1 MHLTIING
9 SPRGKS
15 SNTKILFDQFLKGFV
30 TIPGHQHTEVFLK
43 TEKDPEKLVKFF
55 LDAEYLILGFPLYTD
70 AMPGLVKAF
79 IELIG
84 KHKGEN
90 PGLKMGFIVQSGFP
104 EAYHSTFIARYLEKL
119 TKRLGCYC
127 LGTVIRGG
135 QEGIKIQPAWMTRK
149 TFGLF
154 TELGKGFAQT
164 GEYKQEIIDKLA
176 QPMHL
181 SGSRLF
187 FYRLMGK
194 IGIANF
200 YWDNQLKQNKAF
212 DQRFARPY
220 AN

>member
-9 SPRGKS
+9 SPKGKS
-15 SNTKILFDQFLKGFV
+15 SNTKILFDQFLKRFV
-30 TIPGHQHTEVFLK
+30 TITGHQHTEVFLK
-43 TEKDPEKLVKFF
+43 TEKDTEKLVKIF

-90 PGLKMGFIVQSGFP
+90 PGLKMGFVVQSGFP

-119 TKRLGCYC
+119 TERLGCYY
-127 LGTVIRGG
+127 LGTAIRGG

-154 TELGKGFAQT
+154 TELGNRFAQT
-164 GEYKQEIIDKLA
+164 GEFDYGVLEKLA

-181 SGSRLF
+181 SRRRLF

-200 YWDNQLKQNKAF
+200 YWDNQLKKNKAF

>member
-1 MHLTIING
+1 MHLTILNG

-30 TIPGHQHTEVFLK
+30 TIPGHKHTEVFLK
-43 TEKDPEKLVKFF
+43 TEKDSEKLVKIF

-84 KHKGEN
+84 KYKGEN
-90 PGLKMGFIVQSGFP
+90 PGLKMGFVVQSGFP

-119 TKRLGCYC
+119 TKRLGCYY

-149 TFGLF
+149 TFSMF
-154 TELGKGFAQT
+154 TELGQKFAQT
-164 GEYKQEIIDKLA
+164 GEYDKEIIDKLA
-176 QPMHL
+176 RPMHL

-187 FYRLMGK
+187 FYKLMGK
-194 IGIANF
+194 IGITNF
-200 YWDNQLKQNKAF
+200 YWDDQLKENKAF

-220 AN
+220 TN

>member
-1 MHLTIING
+1 MRLTIING
-9 SPRGKS
+9 SPGEKS

-30 TIPGHQHTEVFLK
+30 TIPEHQHTEVFLK

-70 AMPGLVKAF
+70 AMPGMVKAF

-90 PGLKMGFIVQSGFP
+90 PGLKMGFVVQSGFP

-119 TKRLGCYC
+119 TERLGCYY

-154 TELGKGFAQT
+154 TELGQKFAQT
-164 GEYKQEIIDKLA
+164 GEYNQEIIDKLA
-176 QPMHL
+176 QPIHL

-187 FYRLMGK
+187 LYKLMGK
-194 IGIANF
+194 IGIGNF
-200 YWDNQLKQNKAF
+200 YWNNQLKKNKAF

-220 AN
+220 TN